1 MRPRSAFIAFGLC
14 LLLLGESGEAQ
25 ESPGTVLI
33 AELAIAT
40 ITIPGSADFLAA
52 DGRAVWVT
60 NEGRVEKLQV
70 DRASPVATVL
80 IPEPCGAMVVAFKSL
95 WVANC
100 QDSSVYR
107 VDLESQSISAKIPTG
122 LADPGGELS
131 LAAGAGSVWVLSDAR
146 GILSRIEAAS
156 NKVVARIEVSP
167 NSYAAAFAYD
177 AVWITNTGSGDKQSA
192 GSVQRIDPTTNQVK
206 ATIPV
211 GPIPRFLA
219 AGEGAVWTLN
229 QGDGSVT
236 RIDPSTNR
244 PVASIPLGI
253 VGAGGDIATGGG
265 RVWVRGENVLLASI
279 NPETNRLSNIYG
291 PPAGS
296 GGVRVAGDLV
306 WVTAH
311 DAKKVWVL
319 RLAP

>member
-1 MRPRSAFIAFGLC
+1 MRPLAAFIASGAC
-14 LLLLGESGEAQ
+14 LFLLGKPLEAQ

-33 AELAIAT
+33 AERAIAT
-40 ITIPGSADFLAA
+40 ITIPGYADFLAA
-52 DGRAVWVT
+52 DGRTIWAT

-70 DRASPVATVL
+70 DRAGPVATVP
-80 IPEPCGAMVVAFKSL
+80 IPEPCGAMVVAFESL

-122 LADPGGELS
+122 LADSSGELS
-131 LAAGAGSVWVLSDAR
+131 LAAGAGSVWVLSDAK
-146 GILSRIEAAS
+146 GILSRIDAAT
-156 NKVVARIEVSP
+156 NQVVARIEVRP
-167 NSYAAAFAYD
+167 NSYAAAFGYG
-177 AVWITNTGSGDKQSA
+177 AVWITNTGSEDEQSA
-192 GSVQRIDPTTNQVK
+192 GSVQRIDPSTNQVK

-219 AGEGAVWTLN
+219 VGEGGVWTLN

-244 PVASIPLGI
+244 PVVSIPLGMA
-253 VGAGGDIATGGG
+253 GGGGDIATGGG
-265 RVWVRGENVLLASI
+265 MVWVRGIRVLLVSI
-279 NPETNRLSNIYG
+279 DPETNRVSSIYG
-291 PPAGS
+291 PPSGS
-296 GGVRVAGDLV
+296 GAVRVAGDLV

-311 DAKKVWVL
+311 DTKTVWVL
-319 RLAP
+319 RPAP